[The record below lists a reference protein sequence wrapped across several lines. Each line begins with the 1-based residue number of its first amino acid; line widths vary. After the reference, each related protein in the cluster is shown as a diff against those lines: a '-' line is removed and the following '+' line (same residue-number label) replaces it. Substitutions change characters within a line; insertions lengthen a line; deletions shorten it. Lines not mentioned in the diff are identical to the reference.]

1 MNDLEIGIFGKY
13 PRQFNLE
20 VEFRYHGLTL
30 SLSEIA
36 IRSGN
41 NVRLAGMGL
50 RLSISLK
57 TARPPRAETFCL
69 GLFYYHPT
77 LRRQKQTIRRLH
89 FDTTLRQ
96 RMSEL
101 STLSHSHL
109 YNHEQQFLIFVEHPY
124 NFNFAN
130 KIIKKRA

>member
-77 LRRQKQTIRRLH
+77 LRHETETNNQT
-89 FDTTLRQ
+89 TALRH
-96 RMSEL
+96 RIT
-101 STLSHSHL
+101 STH
-109 YNHEQQFLIFVEHPY
+109 V
-124 NFNFAN
+124 
-130 KIIKKRA
+130 RAVNLEPFTSVQS